1 MDVLSPSTKCSG
13 VLAVGN
19 NSTETKS
26 RGIKKHSRDQHRNL
40 SQCVTKDIETGG
52 CGRGRQLGAEEK
64 GLQKDTVAS
73 KGKLEIHMGQMD

>member
-1 MDVLSPSTKCSG
+1 MDVLSPSANCSG

-26 RGIKKHSRDQHRNL
+26 SGIKRHSRDQHRNL

-52 CGRGRQLGAEEK
+52 CGRGRQLAAGER
-64 GLQKDTVAS
+64 GLQKDIVAS